1 MVVKNRFVV
10 FLYLATAVSAT
21 TPGDLSPPLPPPG
34 EMLYAGEDIVAGFG
48 YGDTSLRETPAR
60 VEIIGGEE
68 IRAYGYRDLGEAL
81 ETLAGLY
88 VMEVP
93 GRESPGATVT
103 MRGADPGQVL
113 LLIDDVP
120 VGNLLYGWHDLL
132 TVPLETVD
140 HVEVIYGPD
149 AVRYGDGTLAGA
161 VHVYTMKGPRESARS
176 QLSAADG
183 SFDTERYRFNFGMTT
198 RGVDLFFGGNRLFG
212 HEPNT
217 GERISLYN
225 IDGRVAYRW
234 VSGDADVSYGM
245 YRRRTPVL
253 DRYKWDVSSAP
264 GEQQEHADRLR
275 GRVRF
280 GFGPGSFGVT
290 GYYRREFLRF
300 DDVFAGFNYAERG
313 REANGTLVYSLP
325 HGAAS
330 AANWRLAGTYRQDLH
345 SRHGGT
351 VLSVAFVED
360 YRAPFPLRF
369 RVGAAYDYYKNVGGV
384 FSPDARVSFLP
395 SDWVTVYGGYS
406 AGVRFPA
413 LGFINRN
420 VGGETVEKNRNLE
433 VGVKVF
439 AKGHLTA
446 GVSAYRDLAEQAWLP
461 DKEIRADKLERLGGE
476 VWAEGR
482 LPIDVFCWGVSYGR
496 ANVEYDG
503 GKRVS
508 YKPADTA
515 FGRFGYLQRLFRGD
529 MVLRAEVTANYVGP
543 RLAYGYK
550 NHGSF
555 KVKYDRK
562 TYLEDLPAYWLLGTH
577 FSVTVISVEV
587 FVDMEN
593 INRTA
598 DYWVRPEYHMPAGV
612 RTYVGFLWTMY
623 D

>member
-1 MVVKNRFVV
+1 MVAKNLFVV
-10 FLYLATAVSAT
+10 LLCLTAAVSAL
-21 TPGDLSPPLPPPG
+21 TPDDISPPLRAPD
-34 EMLYAGEDIVAGFG
+34 EMLYAGEDTVAGFG

-60 VEIIGGEE
+60 VEIIDGEE

-93 GRESPGATVT
+93 GRKSPGAAVA

-120 VGNLLYGWHDLL
+120 VGNLVYGWHDLL
-132 TVPLETVD
+132 MVPLETID
-140 HVEVIYGPD
+140 RVEVIYGPD
-149 AVRYGDGTLAGA
+149 SVYYGDGALAGA

-183 SFDTERYRFNFGMTT
+183 VFDTERYRLNFGMTT

-225 IDGRVAYRW
+225 IDGRVAHRW
-234 VSGDADVSYGM
+234 ASGDADLSYGT
-245 YRRRTPVL
+245 YRGRNPVL
-253 DRYKWDVSSAP
+253 ERYRWDVSSAP
-264 GEQQEHADRLR
+264 GEERKQGDRFR
-275 GRVRF
+275 GSVRF
-280 GFGPGSFGVT
+280 GFGPGSLGVA

-300 DDVFAGFNYAERG
+300 DDVFAGLEYAERS
-313 REANGTLVYSLP
+313 READGTLVYSLP

-330 AANWRLAGTYRQDLH
+330 AATWRFAGTYRQDLH
-345 SRHGGT
+345 SRGGT
-351 VLSVAFVED
+351 ILSAAFAED

-369 RVGAAYDYYKNVGGV
+369 RVGVSYDYYKNVGAV
-384 FSPDARVSFLP
+384 FSPDTRVSFFP
-395 SDWVTVYGGYS
+395 YDWFTIYGGY
-406 AGVRFPA
+406 AGGVRFPS
-413 LGFINRN
+413 LGFVNRN
-420 VGGETVEKNRNLE
+420 VGDEAVEKNRSLE

-446 GVSAYRDLAEQAWLP
+446 GVSAYRDLTDRAWLP
-461 DKEIRADKLERLGGE
+461 DEEIRVDRLERLGGE

-482 LPIDVFCWGVSYGR
+482 LPLDVFYWGASYGR
-496 ANVEYDG
+496 ANVSYNG
-503 GKRVS
+503 GRRVA

-515 FGRFGYLQRLFRGD
+515 FGRFGYRQLLFRGD
-529 MVLRAEVTANYVGP
+529 MILRAEVTANYVGP
-543 RLAYGYK
+543 RLAYGYE

-555 KVKYDRK
+555 KVKHDRK
-562 TYLEDLPAYWLLGTH
+562 TYLGDLPAYWFLGAH
-577 FSVTVISVEV
+577 FSVTVVSVEV

-593 INRTA
+593 VNRTP
-598 DYWVRPEYHMPAGV
+598 DYRVRPEYHMPAGV